1 MSMYAIDVRFALVIL
16 VVIVCV
22 VIAVKLFSSA
32 SNSS

>member
-1 MSMYAIDVRFALVIL
+1 MSMYAIDARFALVIL
-16 VVIVCV
+16 VVIVRV